1 MELVVLDKRIHD
13 LIDENAVIEKLD
25 TGFVFVEGPVYLNGT
40 YYFTDFQVDKIF
52 TYKDGVTTLIDDKSD
67 FSIGMTYDRKRD
79 RILRATRN
87 QRAITTL
94 DNKIVCNNY
103 KGIPINGSNDVIVD
117 SKGRIYFSDPIPS
130 PPRELPEPK
139 MGHPSTFMY
148 DVDKDEMILIDKTLD
163 RPNGLALSPDEKYL
177 YIDCTTTSTVHRV
190 DIQSL
195 EMELFVQFDESYGPG
210 RCDGMRVDKEGNLYV
225 TGPGGV
231 WLVAADATI
240 LGLIKTPEP
249 TANLCFDDCGLFLT
263 ASTSIYRVDTKIP
276 SAV

>member
-1 MELVVLDKRIHD
+1 MELVVFDKRVHD
-13 LIDENAVIEKLD
+13 LVDENATIEKLD

-67 FSIGMTYDRKRD
+67 FSIGLTYDRKRD

-87 QRAITTL
+87 QRAITTM
-94 DNKIVCNNY
+94 DNEVVCNNY

-117 SKGRIYFSDPIPS
+117 SKGIIYFSDPLS
-130 PPRELPEPK
+130 RELEGPQ

-148 DVDKDEMILIDKTLD
+148 DPDTDEMTLIDKTLG
-163 RPNGLALSPDEKYL
+163 RPNGLALTPDEKYL
-177 YIDCTTTSTVHRV
+177 YIDCTNTSTVHRV
-190 DIQSL
+190 DLQTL
-195 EMELFVQFDESYGPG
+195 KMELFCTFDESYGSG
-210 RCDGMRVDKEGNLYV
+210 RCDGMRIDEQGNLYV

-231 WLVAADATI
+231 WLVGPDAVI

-249 TANLCFDDCGLFLT
+249 TANLCFDDRGLFLT
-263 ASTSIYRVDTKIP
+263 ATTSIYRVDTKIP

>member
-1 MELVVLDKRIHD
+1 MELVVFDKRVCD
-13 LIDENAVIEKLD
+13 LVDEKSPIEKLD

-67 FSIGMTYDRKRD
+67 FSIGMTYDRKND

-94 DNKIVCNNY
+94 DNKVVCNNY
-103 KGIPINGSNDVIVD
+103 NGIPINGSNDVIVD
-117 SKGRIYFSDPIPS
+117 SKGNIYFSDPLS
-130 PPRELPEPK
+130 RELPDPQI
-139 MGHPSTFMY
+139 GHPSTFMY
-148 DVDKDEMILIDKTLD
+148 DPGKDEMVMIDKTLG

-177 YIDCTTTSTVHRV
+177 YIDCTNTCTVHRV
-190 DIQSL
+190 DMQTL
-195 EMELFVQFDESYGPG
+195 KMELFCRFDESYGPG
-210 RCDGMRVDKEGNLYV
+210 KCDGMRVDKQGNLYV

-231 WLVAADATI
+231 WMAAPDGTI
-240 LGLIKTPEP
+240 LGLMKTPEP
-249 TANLCFDDCGLFLT
+249 TANLCFDDRGLFLT
-263 ASTSIYRVDTKIP
+263 ATTSIYRVDTKIP